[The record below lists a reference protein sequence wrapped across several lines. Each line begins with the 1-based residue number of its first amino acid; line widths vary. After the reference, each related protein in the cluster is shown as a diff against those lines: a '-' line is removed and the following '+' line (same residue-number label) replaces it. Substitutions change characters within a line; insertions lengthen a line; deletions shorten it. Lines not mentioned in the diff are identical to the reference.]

1 MAEIRKVDVEDWE
14 GNKYVPNIETG
25 SASAGAT
32 TTAEDID
39 TNDKP
44 SLPLPDDK
52 KEENTSAGEPTTDPN
67 STSGMAIIVTNDPNA
82 DKLVASVLFD
92 MAKFGHY
99 AVKLRFRASGLSG
112 HGTNSILTVKTY
124 YEDLTHTY
132 NEILLSTTN
141 ITGNSIGMYETDYV
155 DPGFITNYRGSST
168 SSMALRVEVI
178 LPKTATNVTIMLDA
192 ISIAQAFTAL
202 TGSNTTI
209 TRL

>member
-52 KEENTSAGEPTTDPN
+52 KEENTSAGESTTDPN

-99 AVKLRFRASGLSG
+99 AVKLRFRTSGLSG